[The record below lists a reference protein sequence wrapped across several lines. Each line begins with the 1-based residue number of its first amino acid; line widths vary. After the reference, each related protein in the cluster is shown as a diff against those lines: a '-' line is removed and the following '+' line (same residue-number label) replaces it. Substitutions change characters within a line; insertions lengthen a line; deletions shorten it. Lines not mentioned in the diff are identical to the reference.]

1 MRRLETEAAPEALEQ
16 VHALLASV
24 WDDAPEVDEMTRIR
38 LTTAVAELVA
48 NVVEHGRTVSDGP
61 PVLVLTVDA
70 APGQVVAELED
81 DGVGYPPGGELPDD
95 PMAESG
101 RGLALVR
108 AAVDEADYERHD
120 GRNHW
125 RLVVGRAA

>member
-16 VHALLASV
+16 VHALLAAV
-24 WDDAPEVDEMTRIR
+24 WDDTPAVDEMTRIR

-48 NVVEHGRTVSDGP
+48 NVVEHGRTADDGP

-70 APGQVVAELED
+70 APGRVVAELED
-81 DGVGYPPGGELPDD
+81 DGVGYPPDGELPDD

-108 AAVDEADYERHD
+108 AAVDQAAYERRD
-120 GRNHW
+120 GRNRW
-125 RLVVGRAA
+125 RLVVDRAA